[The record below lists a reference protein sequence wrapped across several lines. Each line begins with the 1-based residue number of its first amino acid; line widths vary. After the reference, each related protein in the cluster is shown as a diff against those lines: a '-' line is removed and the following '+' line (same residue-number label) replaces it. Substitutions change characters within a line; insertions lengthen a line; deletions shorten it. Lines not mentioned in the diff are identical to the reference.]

1 MNKRNSIIY
10 IGREH
15 LHAHPDNPRKDLGA
29 LDELRESIRENG
41 IMQNLTVI
49 PQRGLVDSGEY
60 TILIGHRR
68 FAASEGILD
77 ELPCVVV
84 DDLTDREQ
92 VGIML
97 CENLQRNDLTYY
109 EQAQGKHIADMEQ
122 ESAYRIDMMADDIFA
137 LDERLDEAELRLD
150 DHMATMV
157 KIKNEIDELK
167 KPTPTPKAAQRTTS
181 HKVSVRLSENDIQ
194 MIAKLVYEEA
204 GVFSVDIS
212 STRASAESIRAVRD
226 VIKNGTTLPKNVLA
240 FRNQHY
246 HRNFGRPYCCID
258 GVYFSSMR

>member
-1 MNKRNSIIY
+1 MRN
-10 IGREH
+10 
-15 LHAHPDNPRKDLGA
+15 
-29 LDELRESIRENG
+29 END
-41 IMQNLTVI
+41 TFVI
-49 PQRGLVDSGEY
+49 
-60 TILIGHRR
+60 
-68 FAASEGILD
+68 
-77 ELPCVVV
+77 
-84 DDLTDREQ
+84 
-92 VGIML
+92 IML
-97 CENLQRNDLTYY
+97 MVTIVVMSVSLSAMHNNLAIKDKEL
-109 EQAQGKHIADMEQ
+109 EQMIEQQGKHISDMEQ
-122 ESAYRIDMMADDIFA
+122 EYTYRIDMMADDIFA

-157 KIKNEIDELK
+157 RIKKEIDELR

-181 HKVSVRLSENDIQ
+181 HKVNVRLSENDIQ
-194 MIAKLVYEEA
+194 LIAKLVYEESGAQSYKCQKAIASVVINRMVRYKKTARQVIYEA

-212 STRASAESIRAVRD
+212 GTRASAESIRAVRD